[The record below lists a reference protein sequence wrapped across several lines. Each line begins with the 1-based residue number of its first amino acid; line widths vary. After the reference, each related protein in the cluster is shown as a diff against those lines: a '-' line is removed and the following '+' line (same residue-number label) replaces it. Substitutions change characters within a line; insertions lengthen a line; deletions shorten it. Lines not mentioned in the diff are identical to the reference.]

1 LLARRYL
8 VLNQIVRGFV
18 QTLMSKRAHG
28 ARTAVLAGSKTLIMR
43 ATRKIRLRTLTDPR
57 ALACGI
63 LALAFITAMIGLLDP
78 GTTSARTIL
87 PGLVDEARTALATPP
102 VPPPMLYKAM
112 SAQDAVAYNASLPF
126 TAEPNVPAKPF
137 RLDPRSADYSRSLD
151 CLTAAA
157 YYEAAGE
164 GAAGEAAVAQVVLN
178 RVRHPA
184 FPASICAVVF
194 QGSTRPT
201 GCQFTFTCD
210 GSLLRSPDKEGWKA
224 ASRVAAAALSGSVFA
239 PVGLATHYHANSV
252 VPYWAGTLAK
262 NAQVGAHIFY
272 RWPGTWGR
280 LAAFRQHYG
289 GEPWQEAQLRNA
301 ALIAHGRAP
310 DIDAGPAVAVA
321 VSADSSQQDPL
332 SVIKLLAASAPSP
345 AGLKEET
352 AAVLAYR
359 DFADAHPD
367 ASLATVSALLS
378 GSYGAPK
385 ALGVDQLAAAMKDF
399 AASPAYAAIVK
410 QRSTADRKRFA
421 DALLSTL
428 RDLQAYS
435 GVPIGSL
442 AATLPA
448 SLPQCASV
456 RIVAPAKRGRSR
468 GGPSAE
474 WGQDPLGARLGQ
486 AAADYLLW
494 AQSQGDAPAA
504 TMTGAAC
511 SSSVDQQLVA
521 AMLSRIIALRD
532 GEAAGQRQ
540 VAWEVHRG
548 HDLVPLLAQRLRVF
562 EASRD
567 RFVTLSSAYEP
578 LVAGLSVTPLKGP
591 AIPIAQSAP
600 AAGQTDPLAP
610 LADSPAKTG
619 S

>member
-1 LLARRYL
+1 M
-8 VLNQIVRGFV
+8 LNHTFRGFV
-18 QTLMSKRAHG
+18 QTLMAKRAQG
-28 ARTAVLAGSKTLIMR
+28 SGNAMLAALKHRIAAAAGNV
-43 ATRKIRLRTLTDPR
+43 RLKSLADPR

-63 LALAFITAMIGLLDP
+63 LALAFVTAMIGLLDP
-78 GTTSARTIL
+78 GTTSARTVL

-102 VPPPMLYKAM
+102 VPPPMLYKSM
-112 SAQDAVAYNASLPF
+112 SAEDAVAYNASLPF
-126 TAEPNVPAKPF
+126 TTEPNVPAKPF
-137 RLDPRSADYSRSLD
+137 RLDTRSPDYARSLD

-157 YYEAAGE
+157 YYEASGE
-164 GAAGEAAVAQVVLN
+164 GSTGEAAVAQVVFN

-210 GSLLRSPDKEGWKA
+210 GSLLRTPDAQGWKA
-224 ASRVAAAALSGSVFA
+224 AQAVAAAALSGSVFA
-239 PVGLATHYHANSV
+239 PAGLATHYHANSV

-262 NAQVGAHIFY
+262 NAQIGAHIFY

-301 ALIAHGRAP
+301 ALVAHGRAP
-310 DIDAGPAVAVA
+310 DLDAGPPVSVA
-321 VSADSSQQDPL
+321 VSADSSQPDPL

-345 AGLKEET
+345 AGFKEET
-352 AAVLAYR
+352 AAVQAYR
-359 DFADAHPD
+359 DFANAHPD

-385 ALGVDQLAAAMKDF
+385 ALGVDQLAATMKDF

-410 QRSTADRKRFA
+410 RRSAADRKRFA

-428 RDLQAYS
+428 RALQSYS
-435 GVPIGSL
+435 NVPIGNL
-442 AATLPA
+442 AAALPA
-448 SLPQCASV
+448 SLPQCAT
-456 RIVAPAKRGRSR
+456 IHTDAPAKRARGK
-468 GGPSAE
+468 GGPSAQ
-474 WGQDPLGARLGQ
+474 WSSDPLGGRLGQ

-494 AQSQGDAPAA
+494 VQTQADAPAA
-504 TMTGAAC
+504 SATTAAGC
-511 SSSVDQQLVA
+511 SSAIDQQLVA
-521 AMLSRIIALRD
+521 AVLTRMIALRD
-532 GEAAGQRQ
+532 GEAAGQRKI
-540 VAWEVHRG
+540 AWEVHHG

-578 LVAGLSVTPLKGP
+578 LVAGLSVAPLKGP

-600 AAGQTDPLAP
+600 AARQTDPLAP
-610 LADSPAKTG
+610 LADSPAKAG